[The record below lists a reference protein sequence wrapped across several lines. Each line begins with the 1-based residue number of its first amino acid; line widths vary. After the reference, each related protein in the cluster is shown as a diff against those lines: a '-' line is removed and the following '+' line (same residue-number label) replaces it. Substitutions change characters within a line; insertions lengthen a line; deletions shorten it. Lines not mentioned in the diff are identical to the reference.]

1 MEDMNMYNNLGDVPD
16 YTTLYQFGEVL
27 DAVDA
32 GMEAFEVDTYREVL
46 CQARQ
51 FILHYWGHP
60 SLGRE
65 CHRSGALGDLYD
77 FTEHEKR
84 LAPKLALLG
93 DTFVAMPRLVGLAE
107 CRRH

>member
-1 MEDMNMYNNLGDVPD
+1 MYNNLGNIPD
-16 YTTLYQFGEVL
+16 YTTLYQYGDVL

-32 GMEAFEVDTYREVL
+32 GMEAFELDTYREVL
-46 CQARQ
+46 RQARQ

-60 SLGRE
+60 LLARE

-93 DTFVAMPRLVGLAE
+93 EPFVGLPRLDGRAG

>member
-1 MEDMNMYNNLGDVPD
+1 MYNNLGDVPD

-32 GMEAFEVDTYREVL
+32 GMEVFEVDTYREVFR
-46 CQARQ
+46 QARQ
-51 FILHYWGHP
+51 FILRYWGHP
-60 SLGRE
+60 QLARE

-84 LAPKLALLG
+84 LAPKLALLSEPVVY
-93 DTFVAMPRLVGLAE
+93 FPRPGGEAG